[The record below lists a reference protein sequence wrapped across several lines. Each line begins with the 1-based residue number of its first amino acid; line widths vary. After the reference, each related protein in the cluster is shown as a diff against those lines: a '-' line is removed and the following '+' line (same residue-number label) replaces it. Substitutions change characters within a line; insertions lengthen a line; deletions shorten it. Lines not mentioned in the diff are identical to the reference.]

1 MSACEQRRAVPSS
14 DASVP
19 YLQQPSD
26 SFDWESLLAGVNV
39 YDDDDDDVPSAAE
52 SPIRAAEVM
61 NHLGDQPP
69 LHVATLTLFLPLA
82 TVLHSLASL
91 FLSQDFADF
100 AGFAG
105 SNINDAQVDIEVDFD
120 DWGAYGD
127 LNDVFEFRGAAADG
141 PATEEGAADGEAAD
155 EGAEDGGAADEGGD
169 LKGANWLLSVTS

>member
-1 MSACEQRRAVPSS
+1 VPSS

-82 TVLHSLASL
+82 TVLHYLACSVTGL

-105 SNINDAQVDIEVDFD
+105 SNINDAQVDIEVDLD
-120 DWGAYGD
+120 AS
-127 LNDVFEFRGAAADG
+127 L
-141 PATEEGAADGEAAD
+141 PT
-155 EGAEDGGAADEGGD
+155 
-169 LKGANWLLSVTS
+169 